1 MSERLIYNH
10 EVYQDDGRDKPRYG
24 SFMGFGGAEWII
36 KHNDGTETDTNNL
49 WSIGKI
55 KQDDWNDYPD
65 NCIILQPVT
74 RTSLLSNIERTM
86 WLPMI
91 TPSQNLLLENG
102 KHIQEVLTNYTD
114 SEREFLMTGISD
126 DEWDEAFKDDE
137 D

>member
-1 MSERLIYNH
+1 MNKELIYNH

-36 KHNDGTETDTNNL
+36 RHNDGTETNTNNL
-49 WSIGKI
+49 WAVGKVSDGI
-55 KQDDWNDYPD
+55 PD
-65 NCIILQPVT
+65 NCVILQPVT
-74 RTSLLSNIERTM
+74 RTSMLSNIERTM

-91 TPSQNLLLENG
+91 TPAQHLLFEQG
-102 KHIQEVLTNYTD
+102 KHIQEILTNYTD

-126 DEWDEAFKDDE
+126 DEWDEAFKDE

>member
-1 MSERLIYNH
+1 MSKQLIYNH
-10 EVYQDDGRDKPRYG
+10 EIYVDDGRDKPRFG
-24 SFMGFGGAEWII
+24 SFMGFGGAEWKI

-49 WSIGKI
+49 WSVGKLS
-55 KQDDWNDYPD
+55 DDTPD
-65 NCIILQPVT
+65 NCVIFQSVT
-74 RTSLLSNIERTM
+74 RKSMLSNIERTM

-91 TPSQNLLLENG
+91 TPEQHLLFEQG

>member
-1 MSERLIYNH
+1 MKKQLIYNH
-10 EVYQDDGRDKPRYG
+10 EIYVDDGRDKPRYG
-24 SFMGFGGAEWII
+24 SFMGFGGAEWKI

-49 WSIGKI
+49 WAIGKI
-55 KQDDWNDYPD
+55 PQSAWETTPD
-65 NCIILQPVT
+65 NCVILQPVT
-74 RTSLLSNIERTM
+74 RKSMLSDVERTM

-91 TPSQNLLLENG
+91 TPAQHLLFEQG